1 MSKTRRVP
9 QRARTIRRLAKLRE
23 TFGPDAAAKR
33 ERLLRACGRG
43 RCRSGKELSSL
54 HETLCFARA
63 YPDNQAVRDLV
74 QDLLD
79 RWERRADV
87 HALGEA
93 LQGLG
98 MAGVANAYP
107 FFWPTARW
115 LAERWPG
122 ALHVDWDNLEDADG
136 VASLLK
142 LLMPRAESPALE
154 ELPLTARQWLRQ
166 LKRDDEGDGTFLVR
180 RFAEAGMDERWRE
193 DVFDS
198 LDVPFVLAPSR
209 GTPSRTTS
217 FIAGLPLSWQTH
229 ARSTARPDLKRE
241 IERPPKRMRHVNHRR
256 GAELVD
262 ASRVAMLTRERDLE
276 QIAYAYPDDVW
287 IFEDE
292 DGLSFVALGK
302 VPERRF
308 VLEATYV
315 YLVVKNGVPV
325 GYLQGSGLGGWAEIN
340 YNIFPPWRGRDAA
353 ALYARSLAVIHAF
366 QHVSTFIVDPYQ
378 LGADNE
384 EAIESGAWWFYY
396 KLGFRPR
403 DREARALALRE
414 QERVTKRASYRSSP
428 STLRELALSPMV
440 LQLYDKPRFPYGGV
454 GARRPARVPSLER
467 ARRRPA
473 QRGARAHQRG
483 SRRSARRQA
492 RRARGLAPP
501 RARRVHRVERHRGLA
516 PRRLALEP
524 RAAPRLARRHQS
536 ARWPNRARLRG
547 GAAALPL
554 GRRRAG
560 GAGERQAPGLVT
572 VTTPRGEPPR
582 ATSSPRP
589 SARSAGAR
597 ASRAARARRGSIAD
611 ELVD

>member
-1 MSKTRRVP
+1 MATSRVRTSPSNIVSKTRRVP
-9 QRARTIRRLAKLRE
+9 QRARAIRRLAKLRE
-23 TFGPDAAAKR
+23 TFGPDAAAER
-33 ERLLRACGRG
+33 ERLLRACGRA

-63 YPDNQAVRDLV
+63 YPDNQAVLDLV

-87 HALGEA
+87 RALGEA

-142 LLMPRAESPALE
+142 LLMPRAESPALD
-154 ELPLTARQWLRQ
+154 ELQLTARQWVRH

-180 RFAEAGMDERWRE
+180 RFAEASMDERWRE
-193 DVFDS
+193 EVFDS
-198 LDVPFVLAPSR
+198 LDVPFVLAPAR

-217 FIAGLPLSWQTH
+217 FIAGLPLCWQTH

-241 IERPPKRMRHVNHRR
+241 IERPPKRMRHVNHKR

-262 ASRVAMLTRERDLE
+262 AARVAMLTRERDLE
-276 QIAYAYPDDVW
+276 QIAYAYPGDAW
-287 IFEDE
+287 ILEDE
-292 DGLSFVALGK
+292 DGLCFVALGK

-366 QHVSTFIVDPYQ
+366 QQVSTFIVDPYQ

-414 QERVTKRASYRSSP
+414 QERVTKRASYRLSERGGG
-428 STLRELALSPMV
+428 LRSEGLARTSEEAAAL
-440 LQLYDKPRFPYGGV
+440 LGGKRD
-454 GARRPARVPSLER
+454 AREGLRGHERDAFTEWSANVVSLPGVSHWS
-467 ARRRPA
+467 PA
-473 QRGARAHQRG
+473 QRRG
-483 SRRSARRQA
+483 LLDVIK
-492 RRARGLAPP
+492 ARGGRTERAYVEALQRAPW
-501 RARRVHRVERHRGLA
+501 VVD
-516 PRRLALEP
+516 AL
-524 RAAPRLARRHQS
+524 
-536 ARWPNRARLRG
+536 
-547 GAAALPL
+547 AALAK
-554 GRRRAG
+554 GK
-560 GAGERQAPGLVT
+560 
-572 VTTPRGEPPR
+572 
-582 ATSSPRP
+582 RP
-589 SARSAGAR
+589 VS
-597 ASRAARARRGSIAD
+597 
-611 ELVD
+611 